1 MKKKKKLK
9 IYFYIIITIGVYIN
23 TLNLLNDIN
32 LDIKNDKFYKILI
45 SESSNLNNK
54 INYNKIKNIINLE
67 PNKLINNNIIY
78 TKQEEPIKE
87 VVSVLKKEKIPTVY
101 IYNTHQ
107 TENYSNEYLADYSIV
122 PNIMITS
129 YMLKENLEEYGI
141 YSYVEERSIKEILN
155 KNKWK
160 YSKSYKVSRSFIEDK
175 QKENPKLKYYIDL
188 HRDSVKKKHTT
199 IEIDGIKYAKIM
211 LLVGLEHNSYKDNLK
226 EAEKINNKL
235 NKYYPGISR
244 GIYKKSGSGVNG
256 IYNQDFSKYV
266 FLFEIGGIEN
276 NIEEVN
282 NTMIA
287 LTKVLVEYIKEEGDL
302 IEN

>member
-141 YSYVEERSIKEILN
+141 YSYVEERSIKEVLN

-160 YSKSYKVSRSFIEDK
+160 YSKSYKVSRSFMEEK
-175 QKENPKLKYYIDL
+175 QKEIPTFKYYIDL